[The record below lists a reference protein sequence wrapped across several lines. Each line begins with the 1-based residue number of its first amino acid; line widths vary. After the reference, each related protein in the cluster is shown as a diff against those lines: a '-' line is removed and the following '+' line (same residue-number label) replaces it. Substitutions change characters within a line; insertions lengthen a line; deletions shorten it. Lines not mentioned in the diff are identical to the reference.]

1 MEDTE
6 FSKGE
11 TILIGII
18 CTVIFVVI
26 SGLIFAPDLFW
37 DDFVKIYIWDPI
49 VKDAGSSGDAGYSGV
64 NTAVYSRNGFIRHCS
79 ASLVQKMA
87 IAY

>member
-37 DDFVKIYIWDPI
+37 DDFVKI
-49 VKDAGSSGDAGYSGV
+49 
-64 NTAVYSRNGFIRHCS
+64 
-79 ASLVQKMA
+79 
-87 IAY
+87 